1 MKLAAFMC
9 LRAGRLALAAL
20 ALKRKHDM
28 LGQLPI
34 PGDRQCKEA
43 YMARSFYVDQDECI
57 GCESC
62 VEIAPGA
69 FSFDESIGK
78 ASVSNIDGEP
88 EDKIQEAMDTCP
100 ASCIHWE

>member
-1 MKLAAFMC
+1 
-9 LRAGRLALAAL
+9 
-20 ALKRKHDM
+20 
-28 LGQLPI
+28 
-34 PGDRQCKEA
+34 
-43 YMARSFYVDQDECI
+43 MARSFYVDQDECI

-69 FSFDESIGK
+69 FSFDESSGK
-78 ASVSNIDGEP
+78 ASVSSIDGEP